1 MFIGVAVVAGVGTG
15 VVVGADVVVGDG
27 VVVGTWVDVVVG
39 TGVGAGVVVGTGV
52 GVGVAVGVTIFSNL
66 LAVVADL
73 VSPWT
78 LGSLG
83 TTNVGQ
89 SQGLVCLFECL
100 LPFFSGIG
108 FGN

>member
-1 MFIGVAVVAGVGTG
+1 MIVVVAVVVVAGVGTG
-15 VVVGADVVVGDG
+15 VVVGAGVVNGASVGDG
-27 VVVGTWVDVVVG
+27 VVVG

-66 LAVVADL
+66 IAVVADL